1 MASRRGLLVIFGIV
15 VCAVVLFLGWR
26 RQGPNTFQAA
36 FQPGGAVD
44 LDLSVGGYEIRGT
57 SESQIRVEIDPS
69 DLGTAHS
76 EVHVSG
82 NKATVRLDGPANDF
96 RAVIYVPQQTN
107 LKANQTIGELRIVNV
122 EGDKYVALNIG
133 QIRIDIPG
141 TEKIKS
147 VDAAVTIGNV
157 RAGPWRIGKG
167 GFFRSFRA
175 GGQGNYTVNA
185 HLDIG
190 DIELN

>member
-1 MASRRGLLVIFGIV
+1 MPSRRVVAIVFGVV
-15 VCAVVLFLGWR
+15 VCAVVLLLGWS
-26 RQGPNTFQAA
+26 RQGPNTYQAA
-36 FQPGGAVD
+36 FQPGGTVD

-57 SESQIRVEIDPS
+57 GDNQVRVEIDPY

-76 EVHVSG
+76 EVHVNG
-82 NKATVRLDGPANDF
+82 NKATVRLDGPTDNF
-96 RAVIYVPQQTN
+96 HAVIYVPQQTN
-107 LKANQTIGELRIVNV
+107 LKAIQTIGELRIVNV
-122 EGDKYVALNIG
+122 EGDKDVGLNIG
-133 QIRIDIPG
+133 HIRIDMPG

-147 VDAAVTIGNV
+147 VDAAVSIGNV

-175 GGQGNYTVNA
+175 GGQGSYRVNA
-185 HLDIG
+185 RLDIG